1 MVVCGSNHTAFLL
14 KYEVHSDE
22 YFTDKERG
30 ISGSRMLPQWGQL
43 FPGVA
48 SIRLNECRR
57 DRSIL
62 HNGENDSH
70 KRQFLALGVHSQ
82 YWILDNLSK
91 KKSCQIDWCYK
102 LLATI

>member
-43 FPGVA
+43 FPGAA
-48 SIRLNECRR
+48 SIYIMKN
-57 DRSIL
+57 
-62 HNGENDSH
+62 
-70 KRQFLALGVHSQ
+70 
-82 YWILDNLSK
+82 
-91 KKSCQIDWCYK
+91 
-102 LLATI
+102 